1 MSQLLLVIVVVA
13 AVALV
18 ATILSARMRKV
29 PQSGNTTNVGQPDKA
44 NASLD
49 ATARDINAGRVSRNA
64 DGSPEANAA
73 RVANADRDANAART
87 ADAAAET
94 NGGAAA
100 TQQTRSERAAVTE
113 SPATTTPTFSPPED
127 PTSATMSFNA
137 SDLDFA
143 LMPTEDDVVD
153 PATAVGAMYA
163 TAPARANPTAT
174 ANGGSPAGAAPT
186 AAASGSTG
194 APRTPANAGANTSAA
209 TRATSTPT
217 QRAAT
222 LAGAAP
228 EGPQALQP
236 NEIFTKLFDLA
247 LGRARAPSAVTAGH
261 QEVADATAAALE
273 DAATQ
278 EKYAP
283 RRPNMLPRVLSAS
296 NDDSFSRRD
305 LAALIARDPSL
316 VGNLLK
322 IANSS
327 FYRITPE
334 PVESVDR
341 AVVLLGTDGI
351 RSLVT
356 AALMQPIF
364 RIGGADFPRFPD
376 VAWEHTFRAANASVP
391 YNFLVEKSDPAVAE
405 LLSLV
410 MGLAGIVV
418 FRVIIDQYTK
428 HPRLRPDAGI
438 VSSLLDVHS
447 ANVAKRIASS
457 WELSEATIAGL
468 DGQSTGVS
476 KYPTPLG
483 RSLYFGRLVGAL
495 AVLRINHVIDDAT
508 ARKSIPVSTMPEA
521 QLERMWTRLTPKLEN

>member
-18 ATILSARMRKV
+18 ATMLSAKLRKAS
-29 PQSGNTTNVGQPDKA
+29 QSGDATNVGRTAAA
-44 NASLD
+44 N
-49 ATARDINAGRVSRNA
+49 G
-64 DGSPEANAA
+64 
-73 RVANADRDANAART
+73 RDAAP
-87 ADAAAET
+87 
-94 NGGAAA
+94 
-100 TQQTRSERAAVTE
+100 QT
-113 SPATTTPTFSPPED
+113 PAD
-127 PTSATMSFNA
+127 PTSATMSFSA
-137 SDLDFA
+137 ADLDFA
-143 LMPTEDDVVD
+143 LMPNADDVLD
-153 PATAVGAMYA
+153 PAAAMGELRA
-163 TAPARANPTAT
+163 IDPDPTPVALAAPAAPATPAAPRAPAAAAPNPTSKA
-174 ANGGSPAGAAPT
+174 AAAPK
-186 AAASGSTG
+186 A
-194 APRTPANAGANTSAA
+194 TPP
-209 TRATSTPT
+209 STPT

-222 LAGAAP
+222 LSGAPAA
-228 EGPQALQP
+228 EGPQKLDPTDVFA
-236 NEIFTKLFDLA
+236 KLFDLA
-247 LGRARAPSAVTAGH
+247 LGKARPASSVTAGH
-261 QEVADATAAALE
+261 QEVADATAASLQ

-278 EKYAP
+278 ERYAP

-327 FYRITPE
+327 FYRVTPE

-364 RIGGADFPRFPD
+364 RIGGADFPRFPE

-391 YNFLVEKSDPAVAE
+391 YNFLVEKSDPAAAE

-418 FRVIIDQYTK
+418 FRATIDQYAK
-428 HPRLRPDAGI
+428 HPKLRPDAGI
-438 VSSLLDVHS
+438 VASLLDAHS
-447 ANVAKRIASS
+447 ATVARRIASS

-468 DGQSTGVS
+468 EGQSTSVS

-495 AVLRINHVIDDAT
+495 AVLRINHVIDDET
-508 ARKSIPVSTMPEA
+508 AQASIPVTTMPEA
-521 QLERMWTRLTPKLEN
+521 QRERMWARLTLKSEK